1 MKNLVR
7 AVALALAVTF
17 VLTSIASDAFAA
29 TIRSERA
36 AQRIECRHRA
46 RQMNFGIHFIKRYR
60 WINECVAGKHIRVR
74 APAGDL

>member
-1 MKNLVR
+1 MRNLVCT
-7 AVALALAVTF
+7 VALAFAVTF

-29 TIRSERA
+29 TTPSERA
-36 AQRIECRHRA
+36 AQRVECQHRA

-74 APAGDL
+74 SPAGDL